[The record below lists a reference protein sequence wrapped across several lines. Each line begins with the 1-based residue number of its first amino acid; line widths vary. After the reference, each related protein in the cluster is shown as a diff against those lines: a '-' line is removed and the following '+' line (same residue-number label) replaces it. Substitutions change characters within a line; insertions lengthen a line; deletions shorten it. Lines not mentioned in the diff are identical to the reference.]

1 MTYRKN
7 IQDIVKDRTIIKMQN
22 QSFASFDYE
31 VWEVELPIYFDVVES
46 LLENG
51 FLISMVKPNRILVA
65 RKILP
70 SPEQVKRNK
79 KFWRELESIFEK
91 DGEQK

>member
-1 MTYRKN
+1 
-7 IQDIVKDRTIIKMQN
+7 
-22 QSFASFDYE
+22 
-31 VWEVELPIYFDVVES
+31 
-46 LLENG
+46 
-51 FLISMVKPNRILVA
+51 MVKPNRILVA

>member
-22 QSFASFDYE
+22 QSFASLDYE

-70 SPEQVKRNK
+70 SPEQIQKNK
-79 KFWRELESIFEK
+79 KFWRELKRAF
-91 DGEQK
+91 G